1 MQSPSLSRN
10 NSSQMTIDPSLINP
24 YAMYKMPQY
33 SPPIQSSTTT
43 NAASSTYQ
51 LPTAYTSHQF
61 MQPPMVMSSSQHS
74 RSAHGYSNA
83 LANRPIPQAQPA
95 PTPAPQLTAI
105 AQNIEPLVM
114 VGPSSAPNGG
124 LSPTYKEI
132 LTPKTIDKSPEATA
146 NSIISLLTKSK
157 WDDINCSTRVEI
169 LTKIRDNA
177 GKEFYKVWAKNPG
190 AMEVLR
196 DWLKATVTEEGW
208 DDTLMPLLFIID
220 RLPLGVQ
227 ELQASKIARVLIKVV
242 KDPPNGAVKDL
253 ASNIEAK
260 WRKLV
265 TDASK
270 PREDEET
277 RAKKRKLEAPPPAKA
292 GPPAKKP
299 AVAPASANKPAT
311 TVVKKVVT
319 ATAKDSKADSSFF
332 SSKPKPKLPSFRKTA
347 TTATVKTEESDGATA
362 QPSSI
367 DPFAEAVKA
376 LHKSGSPAIAAAE
389 AAAAAIASSLR
400 ESTPSSSSATPV
412 SLGKN
417 GQPKKRVSFASDD
430 KLTLVKIIERA
441 VYDDDVGEG
450 AHHASYRDLDIDEG
464 HALHAHLFE
473 EQVDWYEPPEIEFP
487 ADTVDNL
494 KRGTESTEIATQEER
509 EKSALEAVYMST
521 AQTPMTPSDL
531 HPGMDG
537 PPDESQ
543 TIIMLAGQELANVEQ
558 PPPPP
563 ATALQDLL
571 AKIAVNPEDDSQ
583 HRNPANFGNFSIE
596 GPNYQGYGQDMDT
609 SWGEGGSYGDGLA
622 GNNGDPQGWNGQG
635 LPPPTG
641 PAGFNEAWEPAPSG
655 REPPTGPRRGT
666 TRGGFR
672 GAFRGGF
679 QRDDWLPRDQI
690 PCKFYNGPAGCIK
703 GQDCPFRH

>member
-1 MQSPSLSRN
+1 MN
-10 NSSQMTIDPSLINP
+10 
-24 YAMYKMPQY
+24 
-33 SPPIQSSTTT
+33 
-43 NAASSTYQ
+43 
-51 LPTAYTSHQF
+51 
-61 MQPPMVMSSSQHS
+61 
-74 RSAHGYSNA
+74 
-83 LANRPIPQAQPA
+83 
-95 PTPAPQLTAI
+95 
-105 AQNIEPLVM
+105 
-114 VGPSSAPNGG
+114 
-124 LSPTYKEI
+124 
-132 LTPKTIDKSPEATA
+132 LTPVNFA
-146 NSIISLLTKSK
+146 LTSG
-157 WDDINCSTRVEI
+157 I
-169 LTKIRDNA
+169 
-177 GKEFYKVWAKNPG
+177 
-190 AMEVLR
+190 
-196 DWLKATVTEEGW
+196 
-208 DDTLMPLLFIID
+208 
-220 RLPLGVQ
+220 
-227 ELQASKIARVLIKVV
+227 
-242 KDPPNGAVKDL
+242 AVKDL

-265 TDASK
+265 NDASK
-270 PREDEET
+270 PRDDEGEYSHPT
-277 RAKKRKLEAPPPAKA
+277 REYQLTLAQSTENRIKKRKLENPPTAKA
-292 GPPAKKP
+292 APPAKKP

-319 ATAKDSKADSSFF
+319 AAVKDSKADSSFF

-347 TTATVKTEESDGATA
+347 TTTAVKAEESDGAIA

-389 AAAAAIASSLR
+389 AAAAAIANSLR

-412 SLGKN
+412 SLGKH
-417 GQPKKRVSFASDD
+417 GKPKKRVSFASDD
-430 KLTLVKIIERA
+430 KLTLVKIIEPA
-441 VYDDDVGEG
+441 VYDDDVGEVCLVTSCITKDLLIHELKIKG
-450 AHHASYRDLDIDEG
+450 PHHTSYRDLDIDEG

-473 EQVDWYEPPEIEFP
+473 EQVDWYAPPGTIWIRSIDDVVNEWTLIDILIVLEIEFP
-487 ADTVDNL
+487 AETVENL
-494 KRGTESTEIATQEER
+494 KRGTESTEIGAQEER
-509 EKSALEAVYMST
+509 EKSAMEAVYMST
-521 AQTPMTPSDL
+521 AQIPVTPSDL

-543 TIIMLAGQELANVEQ
+543 TVMMLTGQELANLEQ

-583 HRNPANFGNFSIE
+583 HRNPANFGNFSVE

-609 SWGEGGSYGDGLA
+609 SWGEAGGYGDGMT

-641 PAGFNEAWEPAPSG
+641 PAGFNEAWEGPSG

-679 QRDDWLPRDQI
+679 RGDDWLPRDQI
-690 PCKFYNGPAGCIK
+690 PCKFYNGPAGYVNA
-703 GQDCPFRH
+703 PLFPRSPLTRYSS

>member
-1 MQSPSLSRN
+1 
-10 NSSQMTIDPSLINP
+10 
-24 YAMYKMPQY
+24 
-33 SPPIQSSTTT
+33 
-43 NAASSTYQ
+43 
-51 LPTAYTSHQF
+51 
-61 MQPPMVMSSSQHS
+61 MQPPMVISPSQLS

-83 LANRPIPQAQPA
+83 LANRPIPQTQSALTPALQPA
-95 PTPAPQLTAI
+95 VI
-105 AQNIEPLVM
+105 AQNTEPLSL

-146 NSIISLLTKSK
+146 SSIISLLTKSK

-177 GKEFYKVWAKNPG
+177 GKEFYKVWARNSA

-227 ELQASKIARVLIKVV
+227 ELQASKIARVLIRVV

-253 ASNIEAK
+253 ASNIESK

-265 TDASK
+265 NDASK
-270 PREDEET
+270 PRDDEET
-277 RAKKRKLEAPPPAKA
+277 RAKKRKLEAPPLAKG

-299 AVAPASANKPAT
+299 AVASASANKPAT

-319 ATAKDSKADSSFF
+319 AAAKDSKADSSFF

-347 TTATVKTEESDGATA
+347 TTTAVKTEESDGATS

-521 AQTPMTPSDL
+521 AQIPMTPSDL

-666 TRGGFR
+666 TRGGIR
-672 GAFRGGF
+672 GSFRGGF
-679 QRDDWLPRDQI
+679 RSDDWLPRDQI

>member
-1 MQSPSLSRN
+1 
-10 NSSQMTIDPSLINP
+10 
-24 YAMYKMPQY
+24 MYKMPQY
-33 SPPIQSSTTT
+33 PPTMQSPTT
-43 NAASSTYQ
+43 NNNPSSTYQ
-51 LPTAYTSHQF
+51 LPATYNSHQF
-61 MQPPMVMSSSQHS
+61 MQPPMVISPSQLS
-74 RSAHGYSNA
+74 RSSHGYSNA
-83 LANRPIPQAQPA
+83 LANRPIPQTQSA
-95 PTPAPQLTAI
+95 PTPTPHQTII
-105 AQNIEPLVM
+105 AQNTESISFA
-114 VGPSSAPNGG
+114 GPSSAPNGG
-124 LSPTYKEI
+124 LSPTYRDI

-146 NSIISLLTKSK
+146 NSIISLLSKSK
-157 WDDINCSTRVEI
+157 WDDIDCPTRVEI

-190 AMEVLR
+190 AMEIVR
-196 DWLKATVTEEGW
+196 DWLKGTVTEEGW

-227 ELQASKIARVLIKVV
+227 DLQASKIARVLIKVV

-265 TDASK
+265 NDASK
-270 PREDEET
+270 PRDDEEN
-277 RAKKRKLEAPPPAKA
+277 RIKKRKLENPPTAKA
-292 GPPAKKP
+292 APPAKKP

-319 ATAKDSKADSSFF
+319 AAVKDSKADSSFF

-347 TTATVKTEESDGATA
+347 TTAAVKAEESDGAIA

-389 AAAAAIASSLR
+389 AAAAAIANSLR

-417 GQPKKRVSFASDD
+417 GKPKKRVSFASDD
-430 KLTLVKIIERA
+430 KLTLVKIIEPA

-450 AHHASYRDLDIDEG
+450 PHHTSYRDLDIDEG

-487 ADTVDNL
+487 AETVDNL
-494 KRGTESTEIATQEER
+494 KRGTESTEIGAQEER
-509 EKSALEAVYMST
+509 EKSAMEAVYMST
-521 AQTPMTPSDL
+521 AQIPVTPSDL

-543 TIIMLAGQELANVEQ
+543 TVMMLTGQELANLEQ

-583 HRNPANFGNFSIE
+583 HRNPANFGNFSVE

-609 SWGEGGSYGDGLA
+609 SWGEAGGYGDGMT

-641 PAGFNEAWEPAPSG
+641 PAGFNEAWEGPSG

-679 QRDDWLPRDQI
+679 RGDDWLPRDQI